1 MKIAL
6 DAMGGDYAPQN
17 PVEGAVQ
24 ALRDFPDVEVI
35 FVGDEAKIRAELAK
49 HSTADIQ
56 SRYSFHHAS
65 QVVDMTDSGL
75 DSIRRKKDSSVS
87 RAVDLV
93 KTGEADAVVSA
104 GHTGALVAASTIKL
118 RTLPGIDR
126 AALGVLIPADGGV
139 FLLIDGGANIDPT
152 PQHIVGFAVM
162 GSVYYKA
169 TLGKPEARVGLLN
182 IGTEPGKGTDF
193 CLECYKVLSEAPIQ
207 FAGNV
212 EGHGIFKK
220 PVEVVVCDG
229 FTGNIFLKTVEG
241 LAKSMVSWIK
251 DEISKNPIRMLGALL
266 SKGAFQAVKK
276 RTSTDEYGG
285 TPLLGV
291 NGICI
296 KAHGNSSS
304 LALRNAI
311 RAARRAV
318 ELQINSR
325 IVEAMKPLHEKLTSR
340 HATPV

>member
-49 HSTADIQ
+49 YSTADIQ

-169 TLGKPEARVGLLN
+169 ILGTPEARVGLLN
-182 IGTEPGKGTDF
+182 IGTEPSKGTDF
-193 CLECYKVLSEAPIQ
+193 CLECYKMLSEAPIQ

-251 DEISKNPIRMLGALL
+251 DEISKTPIRMLGALL
-266 SKGAFQAVKK
+266 SRGAFQAVKK

>member
-6 DAMGGDYAPQN
+6 DAMGGDHAPQN
-17 PVEGAVQ
+17 PVAGAVQ
-24 ALRDFPDVEVI
+24 ALRDFPDVEII
-35 FVGDEAKIRAELAK
+35 FVGDEPRVRAELAK
-49 HSTADIQ
+49 HSTGGIE
-56 SRYSFHHAS
+56 SRYSFQHAS
-65 QVVDMTDSGL
+65 QVVDMTDNGL
-75 DSIRRKKDSSVS
+75 DSVRKKKDSSVS

-93 KTGEADAVVSA
+93 KNGAADAVVSA
-104 GHTGALVAASTIKL
+104 GHTGALVAAATIKL

-139 FLLIDGGANIDPT
+139 FLLIDGGANIDPS
-152 PQHIVGFAVM
+152 PEHIVGFAVM

-169 TLGKPEARVGLLN
+169 IVETHEARVGLLN
-182 IGTEPGKGTDF
+182 IGTEPGKGTSF
-193 CLECYKVLSEAPIQ
+193 YQECHQMLCDAPIL

-251 DEISKNPIRMLGALL
+251 DEIGKNPLRMFGALL

-296 KAHGNSSS
+296 KAHGNSSA

-311 RAARRAV
+311 RAARKAV
-318 ELQINSR
+318 ELQINTR
-325 IVEAMKPLHEKLTSR
+325 IVEAMKPLHENPSSR
-340 HATPV
+340 HPAQV

>member
-6 DAMGGDYAPQN
+6 DAMGGDHAPQN

-24 ALRDFPDVEVI
+24 ALRDFPDVEII
-35 FVGDEAKIRAELAK
+35 FVGDEAKIRAELGK

-56 SRYSFHHAS
+56 SRFSFHHAS

-75 DSIRRKKDSSVS
+75 DSVRRKKDSSVS

-93 KTGEADAVVSA
+93 KNGDADAVVSA

-139 FLLIDGGANIDPT
+139 FLLIDGGANIDPS

-169 TLGKPEARVGLLN
+169 IVGTPEARVGLLN
-182 IGTEPGKGTDF
+182 IGTEPSKGTDF
-193 CLECYKVLSEAPIQ
+193 CLECYKMLSQAPIT

-325 IVEAMKPLHEKLTSR
+325 IVEAMKPLHEKLSSR
-340 HATPV
+340 NTTPV

>member
-169 TLGKPEARVGLLN
+169 ILGKPEARVGLLN

-251 DEISKNPIRMLGALL
+251 DEISKNPIRILGALL

>member
-169 TLGKPEARVGLLN
+169 ILGKPEARVGLLN

>member
-6 DAMGGDYAPQN
+6 DAMGGDHAPQN
-17 PVEGAVQ
+17 PVAGAVQ
-24 ALRDFPDVEVI
+24 ALRDFPDVEII
-35 FVGDEAKIRAELAK
+35 FVGDEQKVRAELAK
-49 HSTADIQ
+49 HSTADIR
-56 SRYSFHHAS
+56 SRFSFHHAS

-75 DSIRRKKDSSVS
+75 DSVRRKKDSSVS

-93 KTGEADAVVSA
+93 KSGEADAVVSA

-139 FLLIDGGANIDPT
+139 FLLIDGGANIDPS

-169 TLGKPEARVGLLN
+169 IVGTPEARVGLLN
-182 IGTEPGKGTDF
+182 IGTEPSKGTDF
-193 CLECYKVLSEAPIQ
+193 CLECYKMLSEAPIQ

-251 DEISKNPIRMLGALL
+251 DEISKTPIRMLGALL

-318 ELQINSR
+318 ELQINAR
-325 IVEAMKPLHEKLTSR
+325 IVEAMKPLHEKLSSR
-340 HATPV
+340 NTTTV